1 MPNLAGAEVLG
12 RHQVQTEWV
21 PETGVPVWQHSGKV
35 SNGFCGEGGKVLKA
49 QATKDL
55 VWR

>member
-12 RHQVQTEWV
+12 RRQVQAEWV

-35 SNGFCGEGGKVLKA
+35 SNGFCGKGGKVLKA